1 MGIYGYV
8 VTIQPVTYLDRQ
20 PLHNIQDIL
29 HNLGRNVFFTVLD
42 QSKIYQQRHMEKEP
56 RYLTALITPWDFMGT
71 LYYTLGVG
79 TFNFWIINTTAV
91 FRVIWRIV

>member
-56 RYLTALITPWDFMGT
+56 MYLTALITPWDFMGT
-71 LYYTLGVG
+71 LYYTLGSGNV
-79 TFNFWIINTTAV
+79 
-91 FRVIWRIV
+91 